1 MSNLSGVLYVIA
13 TPIGNL
19 QDISSR
25 AIEKLNEVDLILAED
40 TRHSKHLLEHFGI
53 KATMHSYHEYNERE
67 SVPNLLNLIQQGK
80 SIALISDAGT
90 PLVSDPGFQL
100 VKSAHERNIRI
111 IPVPG
116 PSALITALSIAGIAV
131 DKFIFEGFLP
141 EKTQARKKRME
152 ILADETR
159 TIVFYEAP
167 HRILEFLD
175 DASHIFG
182 DDRTVCLCR
191 ELTKIYETIKR
202 DSLKNILT
210 FIRSDRLQQK
220 GEFVIIIAG
229 RENRKIADDT
239 EFLRI
244 INILLKHDVSIK
256 QASAIVAEITGGRK
270 NKIYKLA
277 LELSKNAME

>member
-19 QDISSR
+19 QDISAR

-40 TRHSKHLLEHFGI
+40 TRYSKRLLEHFGI
-53 KATMHSYHEYNERE
+53 KAVMHSCHEYNERE
-67 SVPNLLNLIQQGK
+67 SVPYLLDLIQQGK

-90 PLVSDPGFQL
+90 PLISDPGFQL

-111 IPVPG
+111 VPVPG

-141 EKTQARKKRME
+141 EKDQARRKRME
-152 ILADETR
+152 MLADETR
-159 TIVFYEAP
+159 TMVFYEAP

-175 DASHIFG
+175 DASRIFG
-182 DDRTVCLCR
+182 TERTVCLCR
-191 ELTKIYETIKR
+191 ELTKKFETIKR
-202 DSLKNILT
+202 DSLENLLA
-210 FIRSDRLQQK
+210 FIRSDSLQQK
-220 GEFVIIIAG
+220 GEFVVIIAG
-229 RENRKIADDT
+229 RENRMDT
-239 EFLRI
+239 ENNEFSRI
-244 INILLKHDVSIK
+244 INILLKHDITIK

-277 LELSKNAME
+277 LELSKSTMA